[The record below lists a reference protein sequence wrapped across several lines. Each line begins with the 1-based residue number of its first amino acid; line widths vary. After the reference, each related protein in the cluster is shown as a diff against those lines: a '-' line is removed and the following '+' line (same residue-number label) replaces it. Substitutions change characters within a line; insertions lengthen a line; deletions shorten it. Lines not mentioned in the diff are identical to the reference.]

1 MEGRGGVHRPPKNRA
16 GKSNLATASLCFCG
30 VKPREDFNSV
40 LKVPREGTSIGLQ
53 RGVQKAAAERRQ
65 QAKCHITSA
74 VNQCAAE
81 ERDEAY
87 GPS

>member
-1 MEGRGGVHRPPKNRA
+1 M
-16 GKSNLATASLCFCG
+16 S
-30 VKPREDFNSV
+30 
-40 LKVPREGTSIGLQ
+40 LQ

-87 GPS
+87 GPSC

>member
-1 MEGRGGVHRPPKNRA
+1 MRDKLYLG
-16 GKSNLATASLCFCG
+16 TASCVFCG
-30 VKPREDFNSV
+30 VNPCADFRYVRNG
-40 LKVPREGTSIGLQ
+40 PREGTSIGLQ

-65 QAKCHITSA
+65 QAKWHITSA

-87 GPS
+87 GPSC